1 MARKQPA
8 PARLTLRVLARLLTY
23 PDAELRAHIPDLL
36 SALLQEQALDPARLH
51 ELRALCQQLTHM
63 DRYAAEERYVE
74 TFDRGRQCSLL
85 LFEHVHGDSRER
97 GEALVDLMKTYE
109 SAGLQFAANE
119 LPDYLPA
126 VLEFASTQ
134 EPALARAFLGETA
147 HILNA
152 LFTAL
157 VDRGSPYASVVAA
170 VLEVAGEAP
179 QRVEIEPEPDLDES
193 WAEPPAF
200 DGMQM
205 AGQSQPGQRRHKKAP
220 EIRYVQDEPSPTQTP
235 EGAAS

>member
-1 MARKQPA
+1 MARKQPTN
-8 PARLTLRVLARLLTY
+8 PARLTLRALARLLTY
-23 PDAELRAHIPDLL
+23 PDAQLRQHAPELAEVL
-36 SALLQEQALDPARLH
+36 AQEQALDATRVQ
-51 ELRALCQQLTHM
+51 ELTALCRQLASM

-85 LFEHVHGDSRER
+85 LFEHVHGDSRDR
-97 GEALVDLMKTYE
+97 GDALVDLMKTYE
-109 SAGLQFAANE
+109 SAGFHFDANE

-134 EPALARAFLGETA
+134 DPALARAFLGETA

-157 VDRGSPYASVVAA
+157 VARSSPYASVIAA
-170 VLEVAGEAP
+170 VLELAGERP
-179 QRVEIEPEPDLDES
+179 QQVEIPPEPDLDEA

-200 DGMQM
+200 DGMQR
-205 AGQSQPGQRRHKKAP
+205 AGQSAPGSRPRKPAP
-220 EIRYVQDEPSPTQTP
+220 EIRYDAEDASEHPQ
-235 EGAAS
+235 GALQ